1 MRRLLYL
8 SPYFPPQTR
17 VGALRPLKF
26 ARHLPTFGWAPV
38 VLADLWSG
46 EPIDDA
52 LADAVPDSTIVI
64 RDWSRRAAPE
74 EQRWLQRRRAS
85 SGPAEVEVGGPRDPG
100 RVRSERSEP
109 KRRRLALP
117 AWLDNPELIPLG
129 EHGPRI
135 PYALQAAR
143 RVLDRHPCDAILVN
157 ADPFAATLVGARLA
171 EQTGLPLVVDL
182 RDPWAHCELR
192 RPMRPLLVRNAVDR
206 LERSVIRRAAAVI
219 LNTEATLDDYRRA
232 YPELPPDRFVCI
244 RNHGDAALVADGSH
258 AEFDRFTLLFLGN
271 FGRFIKADVLVSV
284 LAELAARGVGP
295 DAVQLVVTGAFPEEG
310 WRMVQGMG
318 VANYLHLHPHV
329 SYREI
334 GAIMAAADVLVL
346 LVQPHGRQRLAAKL
360 FDYLVA
366 ERPVLAISESAELA
380 GLLAQSGAGRTF
392 PYADVAGIADEVMA
406 QMAAGR
412 GRVAPR
418 APIGATS
425 REATQTLAAL
435 LDRVVAAK
443 ASGSALRGSAA
454 R

>member
-26 ARHLPTFGWAPV
+26 VRHLPTFGWAPV
-38 VLADLWSG
+38 VLADLWAG

-64 RDWSRRAAPE
+64 RDWSRRARAE
-74 EQRWLQRRRAS
+74 EQRWLERRRRATS
-85 SGPAEVEVGGPRDPG
+85 DEAVQVGGPRDPG
-100 RVRSERSEP
+100 RVRSERSAP
-109 KRRRLALP
+109 KRGRLALP

-135 PYALQAAR
+135 PYALAAAQ

-171 EQTGLPLVVDL
+171 DRTGLPLVVDL

-192 RPMRPLLVRNAVDR
+192 RPMRPLLARNVVDQ
-206 LERSVIRRAAAVI
+206 LERSVVRRADAVI

-232 YPELPPDRFVCI
+232 YPEQPAAKFLCI
-244 RNHGDAALVADGSH
+244 RNHGDAELVADGRH
-258 AEFDRFTLLFLGN
+258 AAFDRFTMLFLGN
-271 FGRFIKADVLVSV
+271 FGRFIKADVLVRV
-284 LAELAARGVGP
+284 LAELASRGVGP
-295 DAVQLVVTGAFPEEG
+295 EALQLVVTGAFPEEG
-310 WRMVQGMG
+310 WRMAQGMG
-318 VANYLHLHPHV
+318 VAGYLHLHPHV
-329 SYREI
+329 PYREI
-334 GAIMAAADVLVL
+334 GAVMAAADLLVL

-366 ERPVLAISESAELA
+366 DRPVLAISESAELA
-380 GLLAQSGAGRTF
+380 GLLARSGAGRTF
-392 PYADVAGIADEVMA
+392 PYADVTGIADDIVA
-406 QMAAGR
+406 QMQAGR
-412 GRVAPR
+412 GRTAPR
-418 APIGATS
+418 TPIGATS
-425 REATQTLAAL
+425 REATATLAEV
-435 LDRVVAAK
+435 LDRVV
-443 ASGSALRGSAA
+443 SARRGSGTRPASPS